1 MDAGFHQE
9 PELPY
14 NVALEVVI
22 GVCVCKAFTH
32 AHSYVFC
39 EYSIGICYQS
49 SAPNRRVMLVV
60 STSESPTIRSPLV
73 VSQMLS

>member
-1 MDAGFHQE
+1 MDACFHQE

-14 NVALEVVI
+14 NVALEV
-22 GVCVCKAFTH
+22 GFTH